1 MFVIGGNGSG
11 KTTLAKLITGLYKPD
26 QGEFYINGQSVN
38 YAALGEFFSVVFNPP
53 QLFEKLYNVQLENKS
68 VFISENLSQI
78 VDAIKKSKQDSK
90 KVKIDS
96 SKVIKTQPRMINEDS
111 GKSILHKLKD
121 ATLNFFRGFKK

>member
-1 MFVIGGNGSG
+1 MGRPKKTEVDSKIENQETKKPKKTSTKSKEVIDASG
-11 KTTLAKLITGLYKPD
+11 FRTTIPPGDAYKLKMTTSE
-26 QGEFYINGQSVN
+26 GEKIV
-38 YAALGEFFSVVFNPP
+38 
-53 QLFEKLYNVQLENKS
+53 
-68 VFISENLSQI
+68 ISENLSQI

-96 SKVIKTQPRMINEDS
+96 SKVIKTQPRMINENL